1 MVTRNLQEGVFKLN
15 HYGCARDMQCT
26 VNATLVRQF

>member
-1 MVTRNLQEGVFKLN
+1 MVTRNLQEGVFKPS
-15 HYGCARDMQCT
+15 HYGCARDIQCM

>member
-1 MVTRNLQEGVFKLN
+1 MVTRNLQEGVFKPN
-15 HYGCARDMQCT
+15 RHGCSRDMQCM